1 MLKGKLIAIQYSEQ
15 KGLPKRTVESG
26 NLIKDFGLEGD
37 RHAGKGLRQ
46 VSLLALGS
54 AKEMKEM
61 NGTGI
66 CTARFAEN
74 FTTQGIDIWKLP
86 VGSKLKIG
94 ETLLEITQI
103 GKGCHQGCQIRKR
116 GETCILIRQ
125 VVFARVLQGGKISVG
140 DEITVES

>member
-37 RHAGKGLRQ
+37 RHAGKSLRQ
-46 VSLLALGS
+46 VSLFALGS
-54 AKEMKEM
+54 AKEM

-74 FTTQGIDIWKLP
+74 LTTQGIDIWKLP

-94 ETLLEITQI
+94 ESMLEITQI
-103 GKGCHQGCQIRKR
+103 GKGCHHGCQIRKR
-116 GETCILIRQ
+116 GETCVLIRQ
-125 VVFARVLQGGKISVG
+125 VVFARVLQGGKISMG